1 MDFKEKIIETSEVFK
16 GNFLKVDHLEVE
28 LPDGNIASRDVVRH
42 PGAVAIL
49 AFLDEENILLWFIDW
64 GNR

>member
-49 AFLDEENILLWFIDW
+49 AF
-64 GNR
+64 R